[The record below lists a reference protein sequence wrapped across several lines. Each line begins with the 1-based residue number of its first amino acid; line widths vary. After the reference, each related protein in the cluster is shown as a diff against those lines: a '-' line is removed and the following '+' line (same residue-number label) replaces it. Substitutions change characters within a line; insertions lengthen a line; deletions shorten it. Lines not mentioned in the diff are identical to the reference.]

1 MIIRKQ
7 NTKSNRSLVAD
18 SFSKATQLFK
28 VFGVHRNPE
37 SLRKLLNV
45 RMPST
50 VQESQA
56 ERFGKCALPRCF
68 SYGTVD
74 HPLDLH
80 HVVPRSQSKSRIDD
94 FTNHLYLCGDFFPN
108 NHHKAIHGLATPG
121 KKHWEELG
129 IFGKDFSEA
138 IPCEEIMATEA
149 QFSALLAFAAKDSMA
164 RILLR
169 SNVSAA
175 ISYAITRGVVE
186 SFSVLSEDNKKTL
199 SLWRE
204 KDVPWTSLQRLKIR

>member
-37 SLRKLLNV
+37 SLRKLLNI

-50 VQESQA
+50 LQESQA
-56 ERFGKCALPRCF
+56 ERFGKCAHPQCF
-68 SYGTVD
+68 SYGTID

-80 HVVPRSQSKSRIDD
+80 HVIPRSQSKSRIDD

-121 KKHWEELG
+121 KKHWEDIG
-129 IFGKDFSEA
+129 IFGKNFSET

-169 SNVSAA
+169 SNLSAA
-175 ISYAITRGVVE
+175 ISYAINRGVVE

>member
-1 MIIRKQ
+1 M
-7 NTKSNRSLVAD
+7 AD

-37 SLRKLLNV
+37 SLRKLLNA

-56 ERFGKCALPRCF
+56 ERFGKCAIPRCF
-68 SYGTVD
+68 SYGTAD

-108 NHHKAIHGLATPG
+108 NHHKGLHGLATPG
-121 KKHWEELG
+121 KKHWEDIG
-129 IFGKDFSEA
+129 IFGKVFSET

-169 SNVSAA
+169 SNLSAA
-175 ISYAITRGVVE
+175 ISYAINRGVVE

-199 SLWRE
+199 SLWKE